1 MDSIKRQKSHFQFQG
16 KSEVI
21 ETSVRKSNCE
31 IKTILILKK
40 NPLKLLALCHLEPMP
55 HAKQVVILQD
65 MLARSTAVKIINLA
79 SAKHVRKILDD
90 I

>member
-40 NPLKLLALCHLEPMP
+40 KPSQTASTMSSGANATCKTGSD
-55 HAKQVVILQD
+55 I
-65 MLARSTAVKIINLA
+65 ARYACKVYCSQNNQ
-79 SAKHVRKILDD
+79 SC
-90 I
+90 